1 MCCDYLLISLGGH
14 GQVEPVENIVDL
26 LALHLGL
33 DPVGEEPI
41 AGLKNKTP
49 SATA

>member
-14 GQVEPVENIVDL
+14 GQVEPVENIVNL

-33 DPVGEEPI
+33 NTCGEEPI
-41 AGLKNKTP
+41 ARLKSKTP